1 MLFLVI
7 PYGILYCSFGGL
19 TQNVFLCNLVLFKVR
34 NSEQRKLSAKILLIL
49 FPVLSQ
55 HYQMTYIIGLENIT
69 KDYWEIYCIWGR
81 KILAIADDKEFI
93 YYLKYI

>member
-7 PYGILYCSFGGL
+7 PYGILYYSFGGL

-55 HYQMTYIIGLENIT
+55 HYQMTYIIGLEDIT
-69 KDYWEIYCIWGR
+69 QD
-81 KILAIADDKEFI
+81 
-93 YYLKYI
+93 